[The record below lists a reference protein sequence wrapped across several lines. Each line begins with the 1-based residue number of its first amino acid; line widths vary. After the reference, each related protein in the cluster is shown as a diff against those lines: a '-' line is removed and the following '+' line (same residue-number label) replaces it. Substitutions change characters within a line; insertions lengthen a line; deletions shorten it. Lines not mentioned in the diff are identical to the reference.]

1 MMSKGTTMANLA
13 RMLAGPLGRAVVDRT
28 GLQGRFDM
36 SLTYSKAGGAE
47 SDAPDIF
54 TAVQEQLGLKLEAT
68 RGPVEILV
76 IDSAEHPV
84 NDDFPTPELR

>member
-1 MMSKGTTMANLA
+1 MMTKGSTMPNLA
-13 RMLAGPLGRAVVDRT
+13 TMLAGTVGRTVVDQT
-28 GLQGRFDM
+28 GLEGRFDM
-36 SLTYSKAGGAE
+36 SLRYSRAGGAE

-68 RGPVEILV
+68 RGPVEVLV